1 MKTSRF
7 LKGDAS
13 CSWSGST
20 TPWIVAGVWNLV
32 QWVQLP
38 LVFVFVTVIKPTGY
52 ARMMLKY
59 WWTEDHVTEKRH
71 ENSWK
76 LFWSSWLRLH
86 LLGFVFFLLH
96 VGDFWS
102 MVSSKGHLP
111 CMGIMRALWACPFED
126 MVMSRPSWDVVDPG
140 LERLGTLCLQ
150 CLSTWQIM
158 ITWGLGS
165 SWILGCSWHANPRY
179 SKCLRYS
186 LSIYLSIYLSIS
198 VCLSIYLSLSLLY
211 LFCVRMRC
219 IRIWRAR
226 TQCALHIFNYT
237 KHIVL

>member
-59 WWTEDHVTEKRH
+59 WWTEDHVMEKRH
-71 ENSWK
+71 EKSWK

-86 LLGFVFFLLH
+86 LLGFIFFLLH

-165 SWILGCSWHANPRY
+165 SWMLLACQ
-179 SKCLRYS
+179 SKIFQVSKVQLEYI
-186 LSIYLSIYLSIS
+186 SIYLS
-198 VCLSIYLSLSLLY
+198 VCLSIYLSLSLY

-219 IRIWRAR
+219 IRIWGAR